1 MSATLYY
8 QFFNY
13 ARKVS
18 QEKYNTK
25 CRRNFQV
32 EFRPNYKH
40 SRLLQGI
47 TGLVI
52 KEKYIYKT

>member
-1 MSATLYY
+1 MSATLHD
-8 QFFNY
+8 QFLNY

-18 QEKYNTK
+18 QEKYNRK

-47 TGLVI
+47 TGLVK
-52 KEKYIYKT
+52 KEKKIYKT